1 MSRKSSPIGYRV
13 TKPRTGEQIIAD
25 EKAAAAAAKR
35 KKAAAAKAAAA
46 KQSKGDKK

>member
-25 EKAAAAAAKR
+25 EKKAAAAAKR
-35 KKAAAAKAAAA
+35 KEAPAKVAG
-46 KQSKGDKK
+46 SKDSKEGKK